1 MYMYLA
7 IGNNNL
13 QARCTKNLKLDL
25 KVWWKLTLYSSSEVF
40 FFVSKCLQ
48 LDVNIILN
56 PFQIWNAKSCT
67 TSTCYKFDLF
77 LNTFSFHLEKPESWS
92 AWGFDSL
99 ASIGAFCMKYNK
111 FILCC
116 WCVLCSL
123 DKVLTLH
130 QLVLLVKIFKYFIL
144 GYNNIWVC
152 TW

>member
-1 MYMYLA
+1 MYLA

-13 QARCTKNLKLDL
+13 QARCTKNLELDL
-25 KVWWKLTLYSSSEVF
+25 KVWWKLTLYLTSEVF
-40 FFVSKCLQ
+40 LFVSKCLQ
-48 LDVNIILN
+48 LDVNIIFE
-56 PFQIWNAKSCT
+56 PISKFGMWNHVQHPHV
-67 TSTCYKFDLF
+67 TSLTFF
-77 LNTFSFHLEKPESWS
+77 FNTFSFHLEKPESWS

-130 QLVLLVKIFKYFIL
+130 QLY
-144 GYNNIWVC
+144 Y
-152 TW
+152 